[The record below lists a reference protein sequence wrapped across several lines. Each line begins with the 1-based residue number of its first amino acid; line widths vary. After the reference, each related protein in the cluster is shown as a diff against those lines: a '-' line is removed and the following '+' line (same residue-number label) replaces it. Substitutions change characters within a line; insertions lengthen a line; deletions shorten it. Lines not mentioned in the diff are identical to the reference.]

1 MSNDFNPFLR
11 PGIVIEKDVWDGDF
25 PDFDELNAHVSQQ
38 VIESLRQVKG
48 TFSIAIT
55 GEVGSGKSNI
65 YSRIHHQLS
74 ENNEAFCIRINGD
87 NIPSLDSINYHF
99 LQFLIDGLSHP
110 RKFGATHLQEIATAI
125 FNEGM
130 RSVKK
135 FTSLELLEY
144 FDEFIRNK
152 KGEIQQNSIDR
163 IIRNV
168 QQSKPY
174 LTDSSNLICALL
186 LTLSAPKRKI
196 LKKEDDYLLPHA
208 RDWLRGDKIREDK
221 AQIMKLPVQNFTEED
236 RESESHNKAL
246 QLIRMISDYT
256 SLVICF
262 DELDSIKAGKFG
274 FTVPEVMTDFI
285 KTLHNNLD
293 KVSCK
298 NSILLL
304 SLWLPL
310 TWKYKVESHRDS
322 SIQDR
327 VCSLSSLQKQPIFL
341 KSLNEE
347 TALKLVAFWIE
358 KLTNSQSTNP
368 YHPFAEND
376 IREFAKNNPTPR
388 QLWQWCAA
396 NWLIIVKP
404 DPNPRLQ
411 VERMYEEL
419 QAKEYFQLMNE
430 DGTIANAL
438 LFGFEQIVG
447 ETVENVFIKNIKPS
461 KSANAKFQFII
472 EGIENDQQV
481 FIGVGVCQSN
491 NARTVGAMLTRLMN
505 YSEYNLTRGCLVRS
519 EDKKINPTAI
529 AFKNRQELVSPP
541 LNGEVVNL
549 KYEEIKQL
557 YDLEQVANKANKI
570 DINPRIVWGFI
581 REKTLE
587 NQLIQ
592 EILSDPSG
600 ATSNRV
606 STSSEKDV
614 DEEFDEEKYISVI
627 KSLIIEVY
635 DEPIE
640 LISYYSEN
648 GSITGLFLEIERNW
662 IFDYKINFDPTSV
675 VYRPHKFIAELP
687 DEKMEILP
695 QLAGQEITA
704 LIDLILFS
712 ENFGGSVT
720 ILTDDD
726 FEDED
731 LALEEYGFYPMY
743 EELTPLLYYKSGS
756 LSIDNETVAIGAY
769 LFWGESDKIGSFSDV
784 FVNDDIDASMSN
796 FESFDEAIE
805 YASKRIA
812 YYLEEA

>member
-11 PGIVIEKDVWDGDF
+11 PGIVIGSNF
-25 PDFDELNAHVSQQ
+25 PDFDKLNSHVSQQ
-38 VIESLRQVKG
+38 IIKSLRQVKG

-55 GEVGSGKSNI
+55 GEVGLGKSHL
-65 YSRIHHQLS
+65 YSRIYHQLS
-74 ENNEAFCIRINGD
+74 KNKEAFCIRINGD
-87 NIPSLDSINYHF
+87 NIPSLDSVHYHF
-99 LQFLIDGLSHP
+99 LQSLIDGLSHP
-110 RKFGATHLQEIATAI
+110 RDSSVTDMQEIATAI
-125 FNEGM
+125 FNKGM
-130 RSVKK
+130 RSIKK

-144 FDEFIRNK
+144 FDKFIRNE

-174 LTDSSNLICALL
+174 LTDSSNLIRALL
-186 LTLSAPKRKI
+186 LTLSAPQQKI
-196 LKKEDDYLLPHA
+196 LKEEDDYLLPHA

-221 AQIMKLPVQNFTEED
+221 AQIMKLPVQNLTEED

-246 QLIRMISDYT
+246 QLIRIITDYT

-262 DELDSIKAGKFG
+262 DELDSNKAGKFG

-293 KVSCK
+293 KISCK

-310 TWKYKVESHRDS
+310 TWRYKVENHKDS

-327 VCSLSSLQKQPIFL
+327 VCSLSSLQRQPISLEKF
-341 KSLNEE
+341 LNEE

-358 KLTNSQSTNP
+358 KLTDSQSTNP
-368 YHPFAEND
+368 YHPFDENE
-376 IREFAKNNPTPR
+376 IREFAKYNPSTPR
-388 QLWQWCAA
+388 KLWQWCAA
-396 NWLIIVKP
+396 NWPIIDQP
-404 DPNPRLQ
+404 LLDPIEKLKRIYQ
-411 VERMYEEL
+411 EF
-419 QAKEYFQLMNE
+419 QAKEYLQLMN
-430 DGTIANAL
+430 DDTSIVNAL
-438 LFGFEQIVG
+438 LFGLERIIDKKI
-447 ETVENVFIKNIKPS
+447 ENVLIKKINPT

-472 EGIENDQQV
+472 EGLENNQQV

-505 YSEYNLTRGCLVRS
+505 YSKYNITRGCLVRS
-519 EDKKINPTAI
+519 EDKKIKPTAI
-529 AFKNRQELVSPP
+529 AFKNMQELVSPP
-541 LNGEVVNL
+541 LNGKNVDL

-557 YDLEQVANKANKI
+557 YDLEQVTNKANKI
-570 DINPRIVWGFI
+570 DIDPRIVLEFV
-581 REKTLE
+581 REKILE

-600 ATSNRV
+600 AISNRG
-606 STSSEKDV
+606 STSSEEDFDV
-614 DEEFDEEKYISVI
+614 DEEFDEEKFVRVI
-627 KSLIIEVY
+627 RTLIDDVY
-635 DEPIE
+635 NEPIK
-640 LISYYSEN
+640 LISYYPEN
-648 GSITGLFLEIERNW
+648 GGITGLFLEIERNW
-662 IFDYKINFDPTSV
+662 IFDYKISYEPTSV
-675 VYRPHKFIAELP
+675 VYRPHKFVAELP

-695 QLAGQEITA
+695 QLAGQEITV

-756 LSIDNETVAIGAY
+756 LSSDNETVAIGAY

-784 FVNDDIDASMSN
+784 FVNDDIDASMSD

>member
-11 PGIVIEKDVWDGDF
+11 PGIVMEKDVWDGDF

-55 GEVGSGKSNI
+55 GEVGSGKSHL

-74 ENNEAFCIRINGD
+74 KNNEAFCIRINGD
-87 NIPSLDSINYHF
+87 NIPSLDSIHYHF

-110 RKFGATHLQEIATAI
+110 RESGVTYLQEIATAI

-152 KGEIQQNSIDR
+152 KGEIQQNSIDI
-163 IIRNV
+163 IIRNI

-174 LTDSSNLICALL
+174 LTDSSNLIRALL
-186 LTLSAPKRKI
+186 LTLSAPQQKI
-196 LKKEDDYLLPHA
+196 LKEEDDYLLPHA

-246 QLIRMISDYT
+246 QLIRIVADYT

-262 DELDSIKAGKFG
+262 DELDSNKAGKFG

-293 KVSCK
+293 NVSCK

-310 TWKYKVESHRDS
+310 AWKYKVENHKDS
-322 SIQDR
+322 SVRER
-327 VCSLSSLQKQPIFL
+327 VCSLSSLQTQPIFL

-347 TALKLVAFWIE
+347 TALKLIAFWIK
-358 KLTNSQSTNP
+358 KLTDSQSANP
-368 YHPFAEND
+368 YYPFTEND

-396 NWLIIVKP
+396 HWRPPII
-404 DPNPRLQ
+404 DPRVLF
-411 VERMYEEL
+411 ERIYEES
-419 QAKEYFQLMNE
+419 QTKEYFELMNN
-430 DGTIANAL
+430 DTSIVNTL
-438 LFGFEQIVG
+438 LFSFEQIIG
-447 ETVENVFIKNIKPS
+447 ETVENVLIERIIQQPIKNT
-461 KSANAKFQFII
+461 KFQFKI
-472 EGIENDQQV
+472 EGLEDNHKI
-481 FIGVGVCQSN
+481 FIGVGVCQADH
-491 NARTVGAMLTRLMN
+491 ARTVNAMLTRLMN
-505 YSEYNLTRGCLVRS
+505 YSQHNLTRACLVRS
-519 EDKKINPTAI
+519 EDKKIKPTAM
-529 AFKNRQELVSPP
+529 AFKNMQELVSPP
-541 LNGEVVNL
+541 LNGKKVNL
-549 KYEEIKQL
+549 KYDEIKQL
-557 YDLEQVANKANKI
+557 YDLEQVTKKVNFDAPNL
-570 DINPRIVWGFI
+570 VLELV
-581 REKTLE
+581 REKILE

-592 EILSDPSG
+592 EILSGFSFVKVVK
-600 ATSNRV
+600 A
-606 STSSEKDV
+606 
-614 DEEFDEEKYISVI
+614 
-627 KSLIIEVY
+627 LIIDVY
-635 DEPIE
+635 DEPIG
-640 LISYYSEN
+640 LINYYLEN
-648 GSITGLFLEIERNW
+648 GSITGLFLEIERSW
-662 IFDYKINFDPTSV
+662 IFDYQIDLDSYSV

-695 QLAGQEITA
+695 QLEGQEIIA

-712 ENFGGSVT
+712 ESFGGSVT

-726 FEDED
+726 FDDED
-731 LALEEYGFYPMY
+731 LALEKYQFYPSD
-743 EELTPLLYYKSGS
+743 EGLAPILYYESDS
-756 LSIDNETVAIGAY
+756 LSSDNETVAIGAY
-769 LFWGESDKIGSFSDV
+769 LFWGDDENESLSNV
-784 FVNDDIDASMSN
+784 FVYDHIDACMSN
-796 FESFDEAIE
+796 FESVDEALE
-805 YASKRIA
+805 YASKRII